1 MIVADKDTEI
11 KIVLESDTKGA
22 DTTKQKLED
31 VGKSAKK
38 MGKEMD
44 NNTKKVGSSFAQAGK
59 SVTKFAGTLKSTGK
73 TGTYAIKNIGT
84 SATATSKA
92 FSPAVQNANKFGLA
106 IGKIKG
112 IGKSAFD
119 GIKSSVDKSVTAL
132 KRLSHQTEIASKKLK
147 GISETSGRI
156 GDKLTTR
163 ITLPI
168 LAAGTASFKMASD
181 YEESANKVE
190 VAFKSSEGA
199 VKNWAKGTLKAYG
212 IAEGSALDYAALYGD
227 MATGM
232 GLSTGEAAKMST
244 SLVGLAGDLSS
255 FKNMSLDRVK
265 TALNGIFTGET
276 EALKSLGIVMTETN
290 LQEYALSAGITKSMK
305 SMTQAEKVQLRY
317 GYVLAMTKNAQGDFL
332 RTQGGAANQTRI
344 FTESMKQLGQ
354 SFGKLLLPEIT
365 PMIVKLNG
373 LVQKFSELPDSQK
386 KFIIRALAMAAA
398 IGPLAKGFSLL
409 TGGAS
414 SALKAVSFFSKFN
427 LFSTFGAITKG
438 FAAIKG
444 IGVAGLFG
452 KAGGAIAAFG
462 GALLPIIATIAAL
475 VAAGYALYK
484 NWDTVKAGGIA
495 FANEL
500 RAKFAEFMP
509 YAITL
514 FKDLC
519 SFLKLIAPGFMVAFG
534 VTGRILK
541 AFVMTAVAVIGN
553 IIKVL
558 SGVTTFIKGV
568 FTGDWKMAWSGLQT
582 VVSGQIGIIKSVVDG
597 LIDVILAV
605 PRAIDS
611 VAKKIGIFSSG
622 EVTTPKSN
630 RTGRPKPIPKF
641 AGGTNSAPGGLAL
654 VGEKGPELI
663 HLPAGS
669 AVKTAGETSKIMN
682 TIPDAGKVI
691 SMYSRQVISQPVGTS
706 KSNNSYVFAPQI
718 HVTTKSDDPD
728 EIASVTNEKLQAW
741 WESMLDD
748 EESVG

>member
-1 MIVADKDTEI
+1 M
-11 KIVLESDTKGA
+11 
-22 DTTKQKLED
+22 
-31 VGKSAKK
+31 
-38 MGKEMD
+38 
-44 NNTKKVGSSFAQAGK
+44 
-59 SVTKFAGTLKSTGK
+59 K
-73 TGTYAIKNIGT
+73 T
-84 SATATSKA
+84 
-92 FSPAVQNANKFGLA
+92 
-106 IGKIKG
+106 
-112 IGKSAFD
+112 
-119 GIKSSVDKSVTAL
+119 SVDKSVTAL
-132 KRLSHQTEIASKKLK
+132 KKLSHQTEIASKKLK

-484 NWDTVKAGGIA
+484 NWDTVKAGGMA

-622 EVTTPKSN
+622 EKTTPGES
-630 RTGRPKPIPKF
+630 RVGRPKPIPKF

-669 AVKTAGETSKIMN
+669 SVKTAGQTSRIMSAAS
-682 TIPDAGKVI
+682 DAGKVI

-706 KSNNSYVFAPQI
+706 GTNKSYVFSPQI
-718 HVTTKSDDPD
+718 HVTTKSDQPD
-728 EIASVTNEKLQAW
+728 EVARTTKDELQAW

>member
-1 MIVADKDTEI
+1 MADKDTEI
-11 KIVLESDTKGA
+11 KIVLESDTKDA

-73 TGTYAIKNIGT
+73 TGTDAIKNIGT

-92 FSPAVQNANKFGLA
+92 FSPATQNVTKFGLA
-106 IGKIKG
+106 ISKVKG
-112 IGKSAFD
+112 LGKSAFD
-119 GIKSSVDKSVTAL
+119 GMKTSVDKSVTAL
-132 KRLSHQTEIASKKLK
+132 KKLSHQTEIASKKLK

-190 VAFKSSEGA
+190 VAFKSSEGT

-386 KFIIRALAMAAA
+386 KFIIRTLAMAAA

-427 LFSTFGAITKG
+427 LFSTFGAIAKG
-438 FAAIKG
+438 FTAIKG
-444 IGVAGLFG
+444 VGVAGLFG
-452 KAGGAIAAFG
+452 NAGGAIAAFG

-500 RAKFAEFMP
+500 RDKFAEFMP

-534 VTGRILK
+534 TTGRILK

-582 VVSGQIGIIKSVVDG
+582 VVSGQIGIIKSLVDG

-605 PRAIDS
+605 PRAIGS

-630 RTGRPKPIPKF
+630 RPGRPKPIPKF
-641 AGGTNSAPGGLAL
+641 ATGTNSAPGGLAL

-669 AVKTAGETSKIMN
+669 AVKTAGETSRLIN
-682 TIPDAGKVI
+682 NIPDAGKVI

>member
-11 KIVLESDTKGA
+11 KIVLESDTKDA

-73 TGTYAIKNIGT
+73 TGTDAIKNIGT

-106 IGKIKG
+106 IGKIKE
-112 IGKSAFD
+112 IGRSAFD

-132 KRLSHQTEIASKKLK
+132 KKLSNQTEIASKKLK

-156 GDKLTTR
+156 GDKMTTR

-290 LQEYALSAGITKSMK
+290 LQEYALSSGITKSMK
-305 SMTQAEKVQLRY
+305 AMTQAEKVQLRY

-344 FTESMKQLGQ
+344 LTESMKQL
-354 SFGKLLLPEIT
+354 
-365 PMIVKLNG
+365 
-373 LVQKFSELPDSQK
+373 
-386 KFIIRALAMAAA
+386 
-398 IGPLAKGFSLL
+398 
-409 TGGAS
+409 
-414 SALKAVSFFSKFN
+414 
-427 LFSTFGAITKG
+427 
-438 FAAIKG
+438 
-444 IGVAGLFG
+444 
-452 KAGGAIAAFG
+452 
-462 GALLPIIATIAAL
+462 
-475 VAAGYALYK
+475 
-484 NWDTVKAGGIA
+484 
-495 FANEL
+495 
-500 RAKFAEFMP
+500 
-509 YAITL
+509 
-514 FKDLC
+514 
-519 SFLKLIAPGFMVAFG
+519 
-534 VTGRILK
+534 
-541 AFVMTAVAVIGN
+541 
-553 IIKVL
+553 
-558 SGVTTFIKGV
+558 
-568 FTGDWKMAWSGLQT
+568 
-582 VVSGQIGIIKSVVDG
+582 
-597 LIDVILAV
+597 
-605 PRAIDS
+605 
-611 VAKKIGIFSSG
+611 
-622 EVTTPKSN
+622 
-630 RTGRPKPIPKF
+630 
-641 AGGTNSAPGGLAL
+641 
-654 VGEKGPELI
+654 
-663 HLPAGS
+663 
-669 AVKTAGETSKIMN
+669 
-682 TIPDAGKVI
+682 
-691 SMYSRQVISQPVGTS
+691 
-706 KSNNSYVFAPQI
+706 
-718 HVTTKSDDPD
+718 
-728 EIASVTNEKLQAW
+728 
-741 WESMLDD
+741 
-748 EESVG
+748 